1 MSDGRRAGCWTPGL
15 QPLFH
20 YVFEQPMQSE
30 VVREAD
36 WGFTTQNNPR
46 SHEVVLLSKEENWVQ
61 ILYVLNN
68 GFNCY
73 VLIMCIGIPSGESLQ
88 INRATKTV
96 LIIKEKIF
104 PVLQALIKY
113 LLLWQG
119 LIT

>member
-1 MSDGRRAGCWTPGL
+1 
-15 QPLFH
+15 
-20 YVFEQPMQSE
+20 MQSE